1 MSLLPPPAGLWE
13 APVQFVLAS
22 ASPARLATLRG
33 SGVAPLVR
41 VSDVDEDAV
50 LVRLLAEQPAAGP
63 GAQVQALA
71 EAKAADVLAR
81 LRAGA
86 GANHDGAD
94 VTSSDTERHPTPVKG
109 LDLAAPTIVVGCDSM
124 LEIDGKVVGKPADAR
139 EARERLRTLSGGSGV
154 LHTGHSVRF
163 CPTGLTGPDPK
174 EGGAPL
180 REAGGT
186 SATTVHFATLT
197 EAEIEAYVDSG
208 EPLHVAGS
216 FTIDGLG
223 GPFVTGIEGDH
234 HGVVG
239 ISLPLLR
246 LLLME
251 VGIAWPALW
260 KSSRQPEES
269 L

>member
-13 APVQFVLAS
+13 EPVQFVLAS

-33 SGVAPLVR
+33 AGVAPLVR
-41 VSDVDEDAV
+41 VSDVDENAV
-50 LVRLLAEQPAAGP
+50 LARLLAEQPTAGP
-63 GAQVQALA
+63 GVQVQALA
-71 EAKAADVLAR
+71 DAKAADVLAR
-81 LRAGA
+81 LRADGVDRAGSAPVPGA
-86 GANHDGAD
+86 PA
-94 VTSSDTERHPTPVKG
+94 G

-139 EARERLRTLSGGSGV
+139 EARERLRALSGGSGV

-163 CPTGLTGPDPK
+163 CPTGLTGPAAT
-174 EGGAPL
+174 EGGAPV
-180 REAGGT
+180 RGAGGT

-208 EPLHVAGS
+208 EPLHVAGA

-246 LLLME
+246 LLLLE
-251 VGIAWPALW
+251 VGVGWPALW